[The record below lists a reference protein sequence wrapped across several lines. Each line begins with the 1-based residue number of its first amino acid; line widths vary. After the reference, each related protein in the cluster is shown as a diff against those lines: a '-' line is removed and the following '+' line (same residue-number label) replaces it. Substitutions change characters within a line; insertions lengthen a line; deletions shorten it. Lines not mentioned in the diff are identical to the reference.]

1 MIYCFGTGVQLP
13 TAPVW
18 NEKAPRKRGFF
29 VGEQA
34 FRTSMMLGVK
44 RGLDDAPKP
53 AGRGPIGEQDL
64 AREHPIMLGRLHSSL
79 QFDVYSL
86 MSKNGVQ

>member
-1 MIYCFGTGVQLP
+1 
-13 TAPVW
+13 
-18 NEKAPRKRGFF
+18 
-29 VGEQA
+29 
-34 FRTSMMLGVK
+34 MMLGVK

-64 AREHPIMLGRLHSSL
+64 AHEHPIMLGRLHSSL